1 MLIYSYEVVALKRK
15 SAFGILLFALVGL
28 LLCGIFVYTAER
40 NADLMA
46 LSNFADKRGMTVII
60 DAGHGGADG
69 GTVATDGTP
78 EKDFNLKIAQKLNT
92 QLKALGIKTVMTR
105 NSDISI
111 HDPDKVGLRA
121 QKVSDIHNRMK
132 MMENTEN
139 AVFVSIHQ
147 NHFPNQTL
155 WGTQVFYSPN
165 TTESAALADYIQNT
179 VISMLQP
186 NNKRIIKKSGTSIYL
201 LYYAKKTAV
210 LVECGFLS
218 NPTETKKLN
227 DEKYQNQMAFA
238 IACGIMNYL
247 SDGI

>member
-1 MLIYSYEVVALKRK
+1 MKRK
-15 SAFGILLFALVGL
+15 SLLGIFLLVLFGMV
-28 LLCGIFVYTAER
+28 LCGIFLYTAEQS
-40 NADLMA
+40 ADSMV

-78 EKDFNLKIAQKLNT
+78 EKEFNLQIAQKLNT

-105 NSDISI
+105 ESDISI
-111 HDPDKVGLRA
+111 HDPNKVGLRA

-147 NHFPNQTL
+147 NHFPNDGL

-165 TTESAALADYIQNT
+165 TTESAALADCIQNT
-179 VISMLQP
+179 VVSMLQP
-186 NNKRIIKKSGTSIYL
+186 DNKRVIKKSGTSIYL

-218 NPTETKKLN
+218 NPKETKKLN

-247 SDGI
+247 NDGI